1 MERMI
6 NMTEKNIRV
15 VAQNCND
22 VNGFNIYLELSGRR
36 EYIMWHRHDGILF
49 DVLKDGVYLNTLK
62 REKPHKLFGSKRIA
76 IQKRRICSSYDKYR
90 LLILF
95 LYTSGNNPCKALMQI
110 RHIYDH
116 YLLIINMLVIYY
128 L

>member
-1 MERMI
+1 
-6 NMTEKNIRV
+6 MTEKNIRV

-49 DVLKDGVYLNTLK
+49 NVLKDGVYLNTLK

-76 IQKRRICSSYDKYR
+76 IQKRRICSSYDKKIKR
-90 LLILF
+90 IIKILDEYVSEEVG
-95 LYTSGNNPCKALMQI
+95 LKAC
-110 RHIYDH
+110 
-116 YLLIINMLVIYY
+116 
-128 L
+128 